1 MAGDASRLPIN
12 GEAMISLG
20 AKAVRHA
27 GWILS
32 VLDYGNVRNV
42 SHLSKNKDRLPIQ
55 SDSEVKMRGRQLLVS
70 WSCVVVRIAGA
81 GQ

>member
-1 MAGDASRLPIN
+1 MRIALLIE
-12 GEAMISLG
+12 GEARIALG
-20 AKAVRHA
+20 AKSVRHA
-27 GWILS
+27 GWMLS

-55 SDSEVKMRGRQLLVS
+55 SDSGVKMRGRQLLAS
-70 WSCVVVRIAGA
+70 GYCVVVRIAGA

>member
-42 SHLSKNKDRLPIQ
+42 SHLSKNKDRLRIQ
-55 SDSEVKMRGRQLLVS
+55 GDLEVKMRGNQLLAS
-70 WSCVVVRIAGA
+70 GYCVTMRR
-81 GQ
+81 